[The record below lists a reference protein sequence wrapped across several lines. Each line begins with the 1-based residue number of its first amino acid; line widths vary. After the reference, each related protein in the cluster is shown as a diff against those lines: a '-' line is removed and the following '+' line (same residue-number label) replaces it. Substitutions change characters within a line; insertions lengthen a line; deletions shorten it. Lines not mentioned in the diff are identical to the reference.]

1 MRAFREKFG
10 RGWDVERM
18 EDGGEEGADGGK
30 GREDNLMDLI
40 SGFGQEA
47 EMEGTA
53 KGVRGEKER
62 SGKGKGGER

>member
-1 MRAFREKFG
+1 
-10 RGWDVERM
+10 M